1 MYHHLS
7 QKLKKST
14 TNCTNNVIHVK
25 EGDFIAVRCQ
35 ERSLIG
41 KVMEKKEQCVVMDW
55 YIGSYSGTWRE
66 WKGKVQGKSVVFF
79 ATIENSDILKTVSF
93 TKAMR
98 LNPQTVKDLKSI
110 YSTI

>member
-1 MYHHLS
+1 VYHHLS

-66 WKGKVQGKSVVFF
+66 WKGRDQGKSVVFL
-79 ATIENSDILKTVSF
+79 DILKTVSF

-98 LNPQTVKDLKSI
+98 LNPHC
-110 YSTI
+110 